1 MLASSSLPAET
12 LSSLTDGSRN
22 RQMKRILFSALVAS
36 FLSFTVL
43 GSNALADELQA
54 VPEEMSP
61 EILADTESPV
71 VGDVHII
78 ANEGDADLNTICV
91 CIMFG
96 FGAVCGMF
104 AGMELVKKW
113 NL

>member
-1 MLASSSLPAET
+1 
-12 LSSLTDGSRN
+12 
-22 RQMKRILFSALVAS
+22 MKRMLLSALVAS
-36 FLSFTVL
+36 VFAVTVL
-43 GSNALADELQA
+43 GSSALADELQT
-54 VPEEMSP
+54 VPEEIP
-61 EILADTESPV
+61 PDILAETESPV

-91 CIMFG
+91 CIMLG
-96 FGAVCGMF
+96 FGAVCGIL